1 MTVNGH
7 NPTIMCNLAVFFYA
21 QLGER
26 LNKECAERARILPRN
41 TSATSSPTVEVAME
55 LAKEAYKPRLT
66 LEHWIGDNKFAPSVA
81 STGVKSIDDIKEKKS
96 AALAKSSSSSTAAK
110 LLTQPEVTVTNG
122 RIQMNGALL
131 VGGSPYHPLVE
142 RKAQNQLSEK
152 GKSGHHPLC
161 AGT

>member
-1 MTVNGH
+1 MHTVVGHNSPVTVNGH
-7 NPTIMCNLAVFFYA
+7 NPTIMYNLAVFFYA

-81 STGVKSIDDIKEKKS
+81 SAGVKSIDDIKEKR
-96 AALAKSSSSSTAAK
+96 ALRLQI
-110 LLTQPEVTVTNG
+110 LL
-122 RIQMNGALL
+122 LL
-131 VGGSPYHPLVE
+131 LLLLL
-142 RKAQNQLSEK
+142 QLN
-152 GKSGHHPLC
+152 H
-161 AGT
+161 